1 MKICYIRPVGPTLI
15 DKAFVE
21 VYKSRNTKAI
31 KFFVAAATLLSNV
44 NMVFAGEVE
53 PTPPKGDEENNP
65 IKKLGTDAIS
75 MIQLCLT
82 IIAIIMALL
91 ETAKAML
98 EGDPK
103 RIPSVVAK
111 YGIGVII
118 TYAVP
123 WGFFKIREAFDG
135 WEVQ

>member
-15 DKAFVE
+15 ESAWAE
-21 VYKSRNTKAI
+21 VYKTRNTKAI
-31 KFFVAAATLLSNV
+31 KFFTLAATLLGNM

-53 PTPPKGDEENNP
+53 IPNPDDSNP

-103 RIPSVVAK
+103 RIPSIVAK

-123 WGFFKIREAFDG
+123 WGFFKIRDAFSG

>member
-1 MKICYIRPVGPTLI
+1 MKICYIRPVGPTLMER
-15 DKAFVE
+15 AWAE
-21 VYKSRNTKAI
+21 VYKTRNTKAI
-31 KFFVAAATLLSNV
+31 KFFTVAATLLANI

-53 PTPPKGDEENNP
+53 APSAPNPDDSNP

-103 RIPSVVAK
+103 RIPSIVAK

-123 WGFFKIREAFDG
+123 WGFFKIRDAFAG

>member
-1 MKICYIRPVGPTLI
+1 MER
-15 DKAFVE
+15 AWVE
-21 VYKSRNTKAI
+21 VYKTRNTKAI
-31 KFFVAAATLLSNV
+31 KFFIVAATLLANV
-44 NMVFAGEVE
+44 NSVFAGEVS
-53 PTPPKGDEENNP
+53 TPGASSTDDSNP

-118 TYAVP
+118 TYAIP
-123 WGFFKIREAFDG
+123 WGFFKIRDAFDG
-135 WEVQ
+135 WEV